1 MAKRKK
7 ASAPKS
13 KKAAKR
19 RHGRKLASPP
29 TLHNINIRDNNN
41 KAWLDWGKLVFEW
54 IAGTTER
61 PTTVG
66 VLKQQMR
73 DAGLT
78 DEEFSVRGAD
88 DREVQVT
95 DYPGTG
101 PIVIPIPTDDMI
113 DDDMRE
119 LARIAAG
126 ASGTRHYPIP
136 RFYNIIYGGA
146 PKVDMTLVQMNQMA
160 RRRLGEYV
168 INECM

>member
-13 KKAAKR
+13 KKAAKSKR
-19 RHGRKLASPP
+19 ARKRIVPP
-29 TLHNINIRDNNN
+29 PEIHNINLRDDNRV
-41 KAWLDWGKLVFEW
+41 WYRWGQLVFEW
-54 IAGTTER
+54 IQGTTER
-61 PTTVG
+61 PKTVEC
-66 VLKQQMR
+66 LRQQMR

-78 DEEFSVRGAD
+78 DDDFSVVGPD

-101 PIVIPIPTDDMI
+101 PIVIPVPSDDMI
-113 DDDMRE
+113 DRDMLE
-119 LARIAAG
+119 LAKIAGG
-126 ASGTRHYPIP
+126 ATGTRHYPTP
-136 RFYNIIYGGA
+136 NFYSLIYGGA
-146 PKVDMTLVQMNQMA
+146 SKVDMTLVQMNQMA